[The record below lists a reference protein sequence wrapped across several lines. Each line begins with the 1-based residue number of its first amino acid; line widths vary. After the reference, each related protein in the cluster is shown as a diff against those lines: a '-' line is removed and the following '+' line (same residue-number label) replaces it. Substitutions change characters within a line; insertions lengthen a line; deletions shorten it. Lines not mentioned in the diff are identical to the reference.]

1 MTPSLWRHTVWLKA
15 RRALPGDA
23 DNFSAT
29 WASGC
34 ATLSGWVPPAGA
46 GSLGGVVGGFGAHVY
61 RHCSREQVAKAATEV
76 TVHTAVLGI
85 KVTFSLARG
94 CRVAVEGA
102 VLTLPA

>member
-1 MTPSLWRHTVWLKA
+1 MPTTSRPPGLQGVCNPLWLGPA
-15 RRALPGDA
+15 CG
-23 DNFSAT
+23 
-29 WASGC
+29 
-34 ATLSGWVPPAGA
+34 GWMLWV
-46 GSLGGVVGGFGAHVY
+46 VVGGFGAHVY